1 MRHRRRGRKLGRNP
15 NHQRALL
22 RSLASALFL
31 TERDAE
37 GDDNNRPRSRAGSS
51 PPWRRPRKCG
61 RWWSGASRIARRA
74 LPHQEAADE
83 LEPNADR
90 NSEQWRAW
98 RQSERWQE
106 WSQAIAPVVAARR
119 RALRLLGDK
128 QAVQILFDDI
138 APRFADRDGGYTRVL
153 RLAKPRLGD
162 AGTRAILELVG
173 KNDRVRREGGPA
185 VVRVRRA
192 PQSQPT
198 APPRSIDRAASETR
212 SDCRSAGSS
221 STVAQPSAVTFSQRR
236 LCRPSSTSAADV
248 RRGQSRMDSA
258 RQQRFFR
265 RDPPRPASTSPSTCA
280 GCATTWSPGWT
291 SFGTST
297 CRGWR

>member
-37 GDDNNRPRSRAGSS
+37 GDENAPKVKGRIITTMEKAKEVRPLVER
-51 PPWRRPRKCG
+51 CIT
-61 RWWSGASRIARRA
+61 IARHA

-98 RQSERWQE
+98 RNSDQWQE
-106 WSQAIAPVVAARR
+106 WNQAIAPVVAARR
-119 RALRLLGDK
+119 RVLRLLGDK
-128 QAVQILFDDI
+128 QAVQILFEEI

-173 KNDRVRREGGPA
+173 KNDRVRKKAARPSFDSDE
-185 VVRVRRA
+185 
-192 PQSQPT
+192 T
-198 APPRSIDRAASETR
+198 AEDKSAASE
-212 SDCRSAGSS
+212 
-221 STVAQPSAVTFSQRR
+221 
-236 LCRPSSTSAADV
+236 
-248 RRGQSRMDSA
+248 
-258 RQQRFFR
+258 
-265 RDPPRPASTSPSTCA
+265 PASDETPDETQDQ
-280 GCATTWSPGWT
+280 
-291 SFGTST
+291 
-297 CRGWR
+297 